1 MELDLAFEHWR
12 QGDVGEVFHREEP
25 LLAETR
31 LHGCVLVALRVA
43 HLVVIV
49 FNLLHQASSL
59 QVFSNLFAHIH
70 AVHAHIQASS
80 LRDGAVGVEDVDG
93 LEVMCLSKG
102 VVVDIVCWSNLQT
115 ACSELYVHIAV
126 LDHRDHAVHQRHDN
140 LMAAQPLVLRV
151 LGVDAHG
158 GVAHDGLRTCCGYH
172 SIEASVS
179 ILVQHLALAAC
190 RHNGVGVGISHIVA
204 QVEQVALLGRSP
216 PL

>member
-1 MELDLAFEHWR
+1 
-12 QGDVGEVFHREEP
+12 
-25 LLAETR
+25 
-31 LHGCVLVALRVA
+31 
-43 HLVVIV
+43 
-49 FNLLHQASSL
+49 
-59 QVFSNLFAHIH
+59 
-70 AVHAHIQASS
+70 
-80 LRDGAVGVEDVDG
+80 
-93 LEVMCLSKG
+93 MCLSKG

-126 LDHRDHAVHQRHDN
+126 FDHRDHAVHQRHDN

-204 QVEQVALLGRSP
+204 QVEQVALLVAVDHLLCREHGLCLRVP
-216 PL
+216 VDHTQATVDKALLVEVYKHLEHAL